1 MLLCTA
7 DLPLLRV
14 HSIRLFFITL
24 FRPLFPKVPVLLLLC
39 TSVAAVVAAA
49 VDVDDDVVVVAA
61 AAAVVVVVVV
71 VVIAD
76 AAVAVVVL
84 VGRKT
89 QAPAANKT
97 LLPFTPAGS

>member
-71 VVIAD
+71 IAD